1 METEKQKRT
10 IEVGDIFRVAWR
22 RKWLIVIPLILVAV
36 VAYFGSY
43 LITPEY
49 ESSVI
54 IYLGNPVRLSDQLR
68 RMVGDVGNV
77 LGDNRYREAEMQSLQ
92 NELTSSPYIQQ
103 LVDKLRLDQD
113 PSLDK
118 RAEKLRRARPDLS
131 MAQVRFSLILNDLRD
146 RIGISSAGWEQVRIS
161 VLSPDPFKA
170 RDIAKTLGEIVMD
183 EKTKQALGSVRMSQ
197 DFTYD
202 QLAKYEKDLQ
212 DKINE
217 KTRFEKQYMGA
228 QMNELVVSDSNRK
241 AISGEIDG
249 INADIQEKKSE
260 ETVLLGKLS
269 NVPSSK
275 LVLTESPEL
284 QRMKDDV
291 QNLLRS
297 VSSLM
302 PRYRWSDPEILNFK
316 TKLYNY
322 INNIEDEISRRVTT
336 QFAQYDAATRD
347 LIVQLFSLRTELDIL
362 YSKSNILQLALDDI
376 NQKINSYPDYQA
388 RLEQL
393 NREINAARD
402 LRDRFKEQQ
411 EGSQISQA
419 LLSEA
424 RFQVI
429 EPAKVPMEPV
439 RPNRTKILVMGLILG
454 LMVGAGVALLAE
466 LMDTSFKKIEDVEE
480 YLGYPVLGVI
490 PGISSLKKMPKL
502 S

>member
-1 METEKQKRT
+1 METEKNKRT
-10 IEVGDIFRVAWR
+10 IEVSDIFRVAWR
-22 RKWLIVIPLILVAV
+22 RKWLIVIPLILVAAA
-36 VAYFGSY
+36 AYFGSY

-49 ESSVI
+49 ESSII

-77 LGDNRYREAEMQSLQ
+77 LGDNRYRESELQSLQ
-92 NELTSSPYIQQ
+92 NEVTSTPYIQR
-103 LVDKLRLDQD
+103 LVDKLHLDQD

-118 RAEKLRRARPDLS
+118 RAEKLRKARPDLS
-131 MAQVRFSLILNDLRD
+131 MSQVRFSLILNDLRD
-146 RIGISSAGWEQVRIS
+146 RVGISSAGLEQVRIS

-170 RDIAKTLGEIVMD
+170 RDIAQNLGEILMD
-183 EKTKQALGSVRMSQ
+183 EKTKQALGSVRLSQ

-212 DKINE
+212 DKIDE
-217 KTRFEKQYMGA
+217 KTRFEKQNMGV
-228 QMNELVVSDSNRK
+228 QLNELVVSDSNRK
-241 AISGEIDG
+241 AISGEIDA

-260 ETVLLGKLS
+260 ETGLLSKLN

-275 LVLTESPEL
+275 LVLPDSPDL
-284 QRMKDDV
+284 QRMTNDI
-291 QNLLRS
+291 QNLLKS

-302 PRYRWSDPEILNFK
+302 PRYRWSDPEILNYK

-322 INNIEDEISRRVTT
+322 INNVEDEIRRLVDV
-336 QFAQYDAATRD
+336 QFAQYDAPTRD

-362 YSKSNILQLALDDI
+362 YSKSNILKLALDDI
-376 NQKINSYPDYQA
+376 NQKINAFPDYQA

-439 RPNRTKILVMGLILG
+439 RPNRIKILVMGLILG
-454 LMVGAGVALLAE
+454 LMIGAGVALLAE
-466 LMDTSFKKIEDVEE
+466 LMDNSFKKVEE
-480 YLGYPVLGVI
+480 VEDYLGYPVLGVI
-490 PGISSLKKMPKL
+490 PDIATLKKASK
-502 S
+502 SF